1 MDLGIILKAV
11 KPISVLPLIY
21 SYTILFPTLSPML
34 SNIIYGL
41 LLLNLNYIGALLY
54 IVGFILAL
62 NCLISLGSS
71 KPTTYSSSILL
82 LVVSM
87 LWLRIPF
94 GFSDLALLVV
104 GFITY
109 LIMDTLALPFTAT
122 KYGGKGPLIRKT
134 RTKGLLSYIPFIVFS
149 ASKYALPLIFGL
161 TLYYVIEYALT
172 YQIKAGYGVT
182 VFWYFITHE
191 IVGKILVFLVIIGLG
206 VYLLREISETLV
218 FLSMRE
224 KRWAKSFVSHEKELY
239 LKEFYGKA
247 RLPYRATIVGFSAI
261 IFYVVI
267 VSVLRDLFGFL
278 PITSFVASTV
288 FSIFLF
294 LAISYVSWKIVDKI
308 MFTITIEPSWKT
320 VYLLMLITLAFL
332 AYLELRFNYVT
343 IFINI
348 GEPIGLPIGSYAYET
363 YFAFYSE
370 LIEIVRFISTVIG
383 VVP

>member
-1 MDLGIILKAV
+1 MGLSIIFKVA
-11 KPISVLPLIY
+11 KPVSVLPLIY
-21 SYTILFPTLSPML
+21 SYATLFPTLLPML
-34 SNIIYGL
+34 SNIINGFL
-41 LLLNLNYIGALLY
+41 SLNLNYIGALLY
-54 IVGFILAL
+54 VAGFILAI

-82 LVVSM
+82 LVISM
-87 LWLRIPF
+87 LWLRLPF
-94 GFSDLALLVV
+94 GFSDLALPIA

-109 LIMDTLALPFTAT
+109 LVVDTLALPFTT
-122 KYGGKGPLIRKT
+122 KHGGKGSLSRKT
-134 RTKGLLSYIPFIVFS
+134 NTKGLLSYIPFVVFS

-161 TLYYVIEYALT
+161 VLYYVIEYALT
-172 YQIKAGYGVT
+172 YQIKASYGVT

-224 KRWAKSFVSHEKELY
+224 KHWAKSFVSQEKELY
-239 LKEFYGKA
+239 LKEFYGKT
-247 RLPYRATIVGFSAI
+247 RLPYRATIAGFSAI

-267 VSVLRDLFGFL
+267 VSVLRDLFGYL
-278 PITSFVASTV
+278 PITGFVASTV
-288 FSIFLF
+288 FSILLF

-308 MFTITIEPSWKT
+308 MFTITTEPTWKT

-343 IFINI
+343 IFINT
-348 GEPIGLPIGSYAYET
+348 GEPIGLPIDSYAYET

-370 LIEIVRFISTVIG
+370 LIKIVRFISTVIG